1 MGWARKI
8 LLYQSKRWQPL
19 RHTPWSRLWLFATA
33 VFFIFSVIG
42 FFSDLLN
49 RGTYPFGIAL
59 IVAAMC
65 GLNAVLWIVVMARL
79 PLFTVGLLT
88 VFQFYLGPLINW
100 ACNWAGRTFS
110 MPPVSSEM
118 GIRFAAWGILIVTIT
133 AYGFFVG
140 YFRAEGIATGKIRNE
155 LELAH
160 SIQKTLVPPISLR
173 TDLFEIYGLSHPS
186 HKVGG
191 DLVDAVVL
199 PGGDMI
205 AYVADIAG
213 HGLPAG
219 ILMGMLKTAARTAL
233 LDAASG
239 HPSESLPALLEKLN
253 RVLPDV
259 KEPQMYATLTAF
271 RLNADGS
278 AWYAMAASPPVLH
291 WSPHRGDL
299 CLVQEEQYPLG
310 LLPISGF
317 TGEAI
322 ELKSGD
328 LLVVA
333 TDGVLEVCD
342 KKEEEFGIERLQQT
356 IEANA
361 RRGLPELTQAILEKA
376 CAFGKQT
383 DDQTLLVIRRNSHEA
398 GSKSAVSQQD
408 PVSEIPIS

>member
-1 MGWARKI
+1 MGFVSKI
-8 LLYQSKRWQPL
+8 LLYRSKQWQPL
-19 RHTPWSRLWLFATA
+19 RRTPWSRLWLFATG

-49 RGTYPFGIAL
+49 RGTYPFGVAL

-79 PLFTVGLLT
+79 PLVAVGLLI
-88 VFQFYLGPLINW
+88 VFQFFLGPVINW
-100 ACNWAGRTFS
+100 TCNWAGRAFS
-110 MPPVSSEM
+110 MPDVPSDT

-133 AYGFFVG
+133 AYGFFVA
-140 YFRAEGIATGKIRNE
+140 YFRVEGIATGKIRNE

-173 TDLFEIYGLSHPS
+173 TDLFEVYGLSQPS
-186 HKVGG
+186 DKVGG
-191 DLVDAVVL
+191 DLVDAVIL

-233 LDAASG
+233 LDAAAG
-239 HPSESLPALLEKLN
+239 RPGESLPALLEKLN

-271 RLNADGS
+271 RLNADGA

-291 WSPHRGDL
+291 WSPHRGEL

-310 LLPISGF
+310 LLPVSGF

-322 ELKSGD
+322 ELKPGD
-328 LLVVA
+328 MLVVA
-333 TDGVLEVCD
+333 TDGVLEICD
-342 KKEEEFGIERLQQT
+342 KKEEEFGIERLQKT
-356 IEANA
+356 IAANA
-361 RRGLPELTQAILEKA
+361 LRPLPELTQAILEKA
-376 CAFGKQT
+376 CAFGKQS
-383 DDQTLLVIRRNSHEA
+383 DDQTLLVIRRNS
-398 GSKSAVSQQD
+398 
-408 PVSEIPIS
+408 

>member
-1 MGWARKI
+1 MGWVRKF
-8 LLYQSKRWQPL
+8 LLYRSKKWQPL
-19 RHTPWSRLWLFATA
+19 WDTPWSRLWLFATA

-42 FFSDLLN
+42 FFDDLMN
-49 RGTYPFGIAL
+49 GGTRPFGVAL
-59 IVAAMC
+59 IVATMC

-79 PLFTVGLLT
+79 PLFTMGLLIA
-88 VFQFYLGPLINW
+88 FQFYLGPVITLV
-100 ACNWAGRTFS
+100 CNWVGRRFS
-110 MPPVSSEM
+110 MPPVPSGT
-118 GIRFAAWGILIVTIT
+118 GIHFAAWGILIVVIT
-133 AYGFFVG
+133 AYAFFIG
-140 YFRAEGIATGKIRNE
+140 YFRAEGIATGRIRNE
-155 LELAH
+155 LDLAH
-160 SIQKTLVPPISLR
+160 GIQKTLVPPISLR
-173 TDLFEIYGLSHPS
+173 TDLFEIYGLSEPS

-205 AYVADIAG
+205 AYMADIAG

-233 LDAASG
+233 LDATTG

-291 WSPHRGDL
+291 WSPHRPAM
-299 CLVQEEQYPLG
+299 CTVQEEQYPLG

-322 ELKSGD
+322 ELKTGD

-342 KKEEEFGIERLQQT
+342 KSEEEFGIERLEQT

-361 RRGLPELTQAILEKA
+361 RKALPELTQAILDKA
-376 CAFGKQT
+376 RAFGKQT
-383 DDQTLLVIRRNSHEA
+383 DDQTLLVIRRNS
-398 GSKSAVSQQD
+398 
-408 PVSEIPIS
+408 